1 MNTSLPEFNAV
12 ARKKEKRKHLFQY
25 IVLVHKKE
33 VYCCYKC
40 GILTDVGEGE
50 FISFSLVIAGQKEK
64 D

>member
-33 VYCCYKC
+33 VYCYYKC

-50 FISFSLVIAGQKEK
+50 FISFLL
-64 D
+64 